1 MINTISLCVSCVF
14 VSVRIDVR
22 PRRLFI
28 FKLGPA
34 YTVDNIL
41 ADATEELK
49 PLQEFVLNVSGI

>member
-34 YTVDNIL
+34 YTVDKIL